1 MDFNLVLIL
10 ILSVITINMLVVG
23 FYIVVTLKDLRETLK
38 KMNSVLDDAGSIVN
52 AVANPL
58 NMVGGIVSAVVDAF
72 KKTRS
77 ITSLRE

>member
-38 KMNSVLDDAGSIVN
+38 KMNTVLDDTGAIVHTI
-52 AVANPL
+52 ANPL
-58 NMVGGIVSAVVDAF
+58 NMVGGIVSAVIDAF

>member
-38 KMNSVLDDAGSIVN
+38 KMNTVLDDTGAIVHGI
-52 AVANPL
+52 ANPL
-58 NMVGGIVSAVVDAF
+58 NMVGGLVTAVVDAF

-77 ITSLRE
+77 ITSLRD

>member
-1 MDFNLVLIL
+1 
-10 ILSVITINMLVVG
+10 MLVVG